1 MLEVDSPTRERT
13 RRAILQAGIS
23 TLTEH
28 PSASIA
34 DVAQRAGVARSTL
47 HRYYAGRKE
56 LVEGINAFVEH
67 EYEAALER
75 ARLDEG
81 TGLEA
86 YTRLCQELL
95 ESFDIFAWWFQFQE
109 TPEVDWENDPD
120 ERRIAA
126 AVARGQAD
134 GSIDPSLPTGWLSMT
149 LWSNMYTA
157 RFYAQSGAGGPQQA
171 REYCLRTL
179 LKCAAP

>member
-13 RRAILQAGIS
+13 RRAILQAGIG
-23 TLTEH
+23 TLIEH

-56 LVEGINAFVEH
+56 LVDGINAFVEH
-67 EYEAALER
+67 EYESALEK
-75 ARLDEG
+75 AKLDEG

-86 YTRLCQELL
+86 YTRLCLELL
-95 ESFDIFAWWFQFQE
+95 ESFDVFAWWFQE
-109 TPEVDWENDPD
+109 TPEAGWEDEPD
-120 ERRIAA
+120 ELRIAA

-134 GSIDPSLPTGWLSMT
+134 GSIDPSLPAGWLSMT
-149 LWSNMYTA
+149 LWSNLYTA
-157 RFYAQSGAGGPQQA
+157 RFYTQSGAATPRQA